1 MSAVVKLPRAYK
13 ALDIPIT
20 FTHFKDV
27 FAKTKSERELKNFRD
42 LVDVIEQT
50 QAPTKATLP
59 LLSFARYIRRTRFS
73 PGERNRHSTKKTR

>member
-13 ALDIPIT
+13 ALDIPVT
-20 FTHFKDV
+20 FTHFKNL
-27 FAKTKSERELKNFRD
+27 AAQERPERTLKRFRD

-59 LLSFARYIRRTRFS
+59 LLSFARYGNKRTPNTDLIR
-73 PGERNRHSTKKTR
+73 E